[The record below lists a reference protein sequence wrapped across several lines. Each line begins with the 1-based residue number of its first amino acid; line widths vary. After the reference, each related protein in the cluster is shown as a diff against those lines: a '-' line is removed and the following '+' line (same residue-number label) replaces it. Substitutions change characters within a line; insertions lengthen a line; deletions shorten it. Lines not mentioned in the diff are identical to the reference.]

1 MATLSD
7 KYVAGFLD
15 ADGCV
20 GLNLNGDGRKPTIYV
35 TFSQRADRD
44 RVIRM
49 IHEQHGGS
57 IIDRTVGVGRYTD
70 LTLRA
75 TAARKLL
82 NRIAKHLVI
91 KRAYAYRLMELEQVH
106 ETKEEMRWRV
116 KEARTVR
123 SLPLPNFPP
132 RKWLAGYFDGDGCV
146 SVNDISANGNARL
159 IATIATQNCD
169 TEGLEIIQK
178 NFGGMIYDMAKGR
191 CKQWRLLL
199 QPSKALH
206 FLGYFARHSIVK
218 RDQIDFILGRAAVGP
233 FSNGHDI
240 KAALKRLKANE
251 HRLSESGAVCTA

>member
-7 KYVAGFLD
+7 KYIAGFLD

-49 IHEQHGGS
+49 IHEQHGGT
-57 IIDRTVGVGRYTD
+57 IIDRTVGAGRYTD
-70 LTLRA
+70 LTLRSS
-75 TAARKLL
+75 AALKLL

-91 KRAYAYRLMELEQVH
+91 KRAYAYRLRELEGEH
-106 ETKEEMRWRV
+106 MTKEEMRIRI
-116 KEARTVR
+116 KEARLLR
-123 SLPLPNFPP
+123 SLPIPNFPP
-132 RKWLAGYFDGDGCV
+132 RQWLAGYFDGDGCV
-146 SVNDISANGNARL
+146 SVNDISKNGNSRM

-178 NFGGMIYDMAKGR
+178 NFGGAIYDMAKGR

-199 QPSKALH
+199 QPSKAIQ
-206 FLGYFARHSIVK
+206 FLGYFAKHSVVK
-218 RDQIDFILGRAAVGP
+218 KDQIDFILSRASTGQ
-233 FSNGHDI
+233 FSNGQEV
-240 KAALKRLKANE
+240 KAELKRLKASE
-251 HRLSESGAVCTA
+251 HRLSESGVVCAT